1 MVGHTGGAPQ
11 RRLTRRGWS
20 VLLLAGLAVL
30 TATVVGVRGLLA
42 TPVQGT
48 DASGITRLRGEW
60 EPYSCVPQLCQG
72 YIQAGGASVF
82 VVLPSGC
89 SPPRRAAVV
98 DIRGRLDRSLGRAS
112 YRALA
117 CPT

>member
-1 MVGHTGGAPQ
+1 MVAHPGASPQ

-42 TPVQGT
+42 SPVLGT
-48 DASGITRLRGEW
+48 DPGGITTLRGEW
-60 EPYSCVPQLCQG
+60 EPYSCAPQLCQG
-72 YIQAGGASVF
+72 YVQAGGASVF

-112 YRALA
+112 YRAVG